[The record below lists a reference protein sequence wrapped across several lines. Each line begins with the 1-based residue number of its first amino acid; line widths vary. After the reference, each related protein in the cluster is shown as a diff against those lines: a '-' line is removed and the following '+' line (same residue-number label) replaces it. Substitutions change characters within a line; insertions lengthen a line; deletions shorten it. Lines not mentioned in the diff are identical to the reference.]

1 MISTNPSS
9 HSARRE
15 MAIALS
21 GEMMRLEDKTTK
33 QIPIPHKD
41 SFEIHALFSNALA
54 WMQVRTHITQQRD
67 RPSESIPRFRLG

>member
-1 MISTNPSS
+1 
-9 HSARRE
+9 
-15 MAIALS
+15 
-21 GEMMRLEDKTTK
+21 MRLEDKTTK